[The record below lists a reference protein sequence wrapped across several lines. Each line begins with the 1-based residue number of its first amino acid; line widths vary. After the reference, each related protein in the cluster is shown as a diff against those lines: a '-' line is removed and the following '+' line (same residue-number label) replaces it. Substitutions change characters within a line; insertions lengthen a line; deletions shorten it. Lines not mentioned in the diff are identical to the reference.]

1 LRRVYVD
8 SGALIALIWQRD
20 RDHERLARAFRRLR
34 SDGGLLIT
42 SEVVVSETAT
52 RLRYDAGLTAV
63 AAYRSA
69 LDRSEAQRTLRV
81 RPTDAVLRGAAFD
94 LMDRYSD
101 LRLSFADA
109 VGAAVARDERV
120 DAVLA
125 LDDGFRALGFTV
137 EP

>member
-125 LDDGFRALGFTV
+125 LDDDFRALGFTV